1 MKTYIA
7 IGYFKRDKSRNM
19 KAIIEECRTKTEMI
33 QDCKGNGFVAH
44 LIISDKQMLELAEMD
59 EVDLVKTIVTLMH
72 YTKQVWD
79 VADYLYQHCNT
90 IKENI

>member
-7 IGYFKRDKSRNM
+7 IGYFKHDKARNM
-19 KAIIEECRTKTEMI
+19 KSIIEECRTKTEMI
-33 QDCKGNGFVAH
+33 KECKENGFVAH
-44 LIISDKQMLELAEMD
+44 LILSEEQMLELAKMD
-59 EVDLVKTIVTLMH
+59 EVELVKTIVSLMH

-79 VADYLYQHCNT
+79 VAGYLYQHCNS

>member
-7 IGYFKRDKSRNM
+7 IGYFKHDKAKNM
-19 KAIIEECRTKTEMI
+19 KSIIEECRTKTEMI

-44 LIISDKQMLELAEMD
+44 LILSDEQMYELAEMD

-72 YTKQVWD
+72 YTKKVWD
-79 VADYLYQHCNT
+79 VADYLYQHRNN